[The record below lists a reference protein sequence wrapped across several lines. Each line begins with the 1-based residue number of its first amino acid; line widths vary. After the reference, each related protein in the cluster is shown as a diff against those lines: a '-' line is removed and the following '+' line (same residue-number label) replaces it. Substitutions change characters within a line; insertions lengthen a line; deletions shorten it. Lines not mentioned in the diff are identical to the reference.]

1 MKAVIDGV
9 TYEGTPD
16 EIAEIVKKVK
26 PRAQFDWFVPACPCR
41 PSPFPNWPVT
51 MSDEPDELGITTT
64 CRSTN
69 EHPGYITMPRPRKE
83 PLQCSSAK

>member
-26 PRAQFDWFVPACPCR
+26 PRAQFDWFVPTCPCR
-41 PSPFPNWPVT
+41 PAPFPDWPVT
-51 MSDEPDELGITTT
+51 MSDEPDITTI
-64 CRSTN
+64 RRATN
-69 EHPGYITMPRPRKE
+69 EHPGYVTMPCPKKE

>member
-16 EIAEIVKKVK
+16 EIAEIVRKVK
-26 PRAQFDWFVPACPCR
+26 PRAQFDWFVPTCLCR
-41 PSPFPNWPVT
+41 PAGFPTWPVT
-51 MSDEPDELGITTT
+51 TSDESD
-64 CRSTN
+64 
-69 EHPGYITMPRPRKE
+69 EHPGYITMPCPKKE

>member
-16 EIAEIVKKVK
+16 EIAEIVEKVK
-26 PRAQFDWFVPACPCR
+26 PRPHIDWTIPACPCR
-41 PSPFPNWPVT
+41 PAEFPTWPVT
-51 MSDEPDELGITTT
+51 MSGEPDITTV
-64 CRSTN
+64 RRPAN
-69 EHPGYITMPRPRKE
+69 EHPGYITMPCPKKE